1 MLQKGEDL
9 LDDHELAAQAAE
21 GNIDAFGSLF
31 TRYARDVYRLAL
43 SLGHRRADAEDL
55 MQDTFVAALEGVG
68 RFEGRSSVRTWL
80 GAILIRQA
88 SRHRRYH
95 RLRVTEVLDEIAATA
110 TTAPGVRDERRLDVQ
125 AMLDSLSAEH
135 RTVLVLREL
144 QGMSYDEIADAL
156 RIPRGTVESRIFRA
170 RNVLREHF
178 QEYQTEH
185 REPQSAALSAPV
197 ESRHE

>member
-1 MLQKGEDL
+1 M
-9 LDDHELAAQAAE
+9 LDDDELAAQAAA
-21 GNIDAFGSLF
+21 GNVDAFGSLF

-43 SLGHRRADAEDL
+43 SLGHRRSDAEDL

-95 RLRVTEVLDEIAATA
+95 RLRATEALDETAATVG
-110 TTAPGVRDERRLDVQ
+110 TGLRDERRLDVH

-144 QGMSYDEIADAL
+144 QGMSYDEIAEAL
-156 RIPRGTVESRIFRA
+156 SIPRGTVESRLFRA
-170 RNVLREHF
+170 RNMLRERY
-178 QEYQTEH
+178 QEYQTGRSRSH
-185 REPQSAALSAPV
+185 PAVVGAPV

>member
-1 MLQKGEDL
+1 M
-9 LDDHELAAQAAE
+9 LDDDELAAQAAQ
-21 GNIDAFGSLF
+21 GNLDAFGSLF

-55 MQDTFVAALEGVG
+55 MQDTFVAALEGVS

-95 RLRVTEVLDEIAATA
+95 RLRATEVLDETAATA
-110 TTAPGVRDERRLDVQ
+110 GTGVRDERRLDVQ

-144 QGMSYDEIADAL
+144 QGMSYDEIAEAL

-170 RNVLREHF
+170 RNVLRERF

-185 REPQSAALSAPV
+185 REPQSAALTAPV

>member
-1 MLQKGEDL
+1 
-9 LDDHELAAQAAE
+9 LDDDELAAQAAA
-21 GNIDAFGSLF
+21 GNVDAFGSLF

-43 SLGHRRADAEDL
+43 SLGHRRSDAEDL

-88 SRHRRYH
+88 SRNRRYH
-95 RLRVTEVLDEIAATA
+95 RLRATEALDETAAAVGT
-110 TTAPGVRDERRLDVQ
+110 GLRDERRLDVH

-144 QGMSYDEIADAL
+144 QGMSYDEIAEAL
-156 RIPRGTVESRIFRA
+156 SIPRGTVESRLFRA
-170 RNVLREHF
+170 RNMLRERY
-178 QEYQTEH
+178 QEYQTGRSRSH
-185 REPQSAALSAPV
+185 PAVVGAPV

>member
-1 MLQKGEDL
+1 M
-9 LDDHELAAQAAE
+9 LDDDELAAQAAA
-21 GNIDAFGSLF
+21 GNLDAFGSLF

-43 SLGHRRADAEDL
+43 SLGHRRSDAEDL

-88 SRHRRYH
+88 SRNRRYH
-95 RLRVTEVLDEIAATA
+95 RLRATEALDETAATVG
-110 TTAPGVRDERRLDVQ
+110 TGLRDERRLDVH

-144 QGMSYDEIADAL
+144 QGMSYDEIAEAL
-156 RIPRGTVESRIFRA
+156 SIPRGTVESRLFRA
-170 RNVLREHF
+170 RNMLRERY
-178 QEYQTEH
+178 QEYQTGRPRSH
-185 REPQSAALSAPV
+185 PAVVGAPV

>member
-55 MQDTFVAALEGVG
+55 MQDTFIAALEGVG

-95 RLRVTEVLDEIAATA
+95 RLRATEVLDETAATA
-110 TTAPGVRDERRLDVQ
+110 GTGLRDERRLDVQ

-135 RTVLVLREL
+135 RMVLVLREL
-144 QGMSYDEIADAL
+144 QGMSYDEIAETL

-170 RNVLREHF
+170 RNVLRERF

-185 REPQSAALSAPV
+185 REPQSAALTAPV

>member
-1 MLQKGEDL
+1 MLYEGEYV
-9 LDDHELAAQAAE
+9 LDDDELAAQAAA

-31 TRYARDVYRLAL
+31 TRHARDVYRLAL
-43 SLGHRRADAEDL
+43 SLGHRRSDAEDL

-88 SRHRRYH
+88 SRRRRYH
-95 RLRVTEVLDEIAATA
+95 RLRVTEALDEAGATA
-110 TTAPGVRDERRLDVQ
+110 ISTPGVHDERRLDVHS
-125 AMLDSLSAEH
+125 MLDSLSAEH

-144 QGMSYDEIADAL
+144 QGMSYDEIAEAL

-170 RNVLREHF
+170 RNLLRERF
-178 QEYQTEH
+178 QEYQTV
-185 REPQSAALSAPV
+185 RPEPQSAALIAPV

>member
-1 MLQKGEDL
+1 
-9 LDDHELAAQAAE
+9 LDDDELAAQAAE
-21 GNIDAFGSLF
+21 GNLDAFGSLF

-55 MQDTFVAALEGVG
+55 MQDTFLAALEGMG

-80 GAILIRQA
+80 GAILVRQA
-88 SRHRRYH
+88 SRRRRYH
-95 RLRVTEVLDEIAATA
+95 RLRATEVLEEGDATV
-110 TTAPGVRDERRLDVQ
+110 TVAPGTRNEQRLDVQ
-125 AMLDSLSAEH
+125 AMLDTLSSEH

-156 RIPRGTVESRIFRA
+156 SIPRGTVESRLFRA
-170 RNVLREHF
+170 RNMLRERF
-178 QEYQTEH
+178 QEYQTGH
-185 REPQSAALSAPV
+185 RGPQSATLIAPV